1 MGASY
6 GANAGAF
13 LIQTLFG
20 LVLLLLLLRIVLQA
34 LRANLDNPLSQFVYR
49 ASQPVVQPLSRVV
62 PNLGRISGA
71 TLLLLVAV
79 QFLEIL
85 TLALVGGF
93 RPQLAGVVILTVA
106 ELLDLVI
113 LFYTVLIIVNALS
126 SWFTQTY
133 NPMLAL
139 IYRLCEPLL
148 APARRLG
155 LVIGGIDLSPLA
167 VLIGLQLARIL
178 LVQPLF
184 DFGRL
189 TLIQGL

>member
-1 MGASY
+1 MGAGY
-6 GANAGAF
+6 GADAGAF

-34 LRANLDNPLSQFVYR
+34 MRANLDNPLSQFVYR

-62 PNLGRISGA
+62 PNLGRLSGA
-71 TLLLLVAV
+71 ALLLLVVV
-79 QFLEIL
+79 QFVEIL
-85 TLALVGGF
+85 ALALVGGF
-93 RPQLAGVVILTVA
+93 RPHLAGVAILTVA
-106 ELLDLVI
+106 ELLDLLI

-126 SWFTQTY
+126 SWFTQSY

-167 VLIGLQLARIL
+167 VLIGLQLARIVI
-178 LVQPLF
+178 VQPLF